1 MSLKAP
7 QIDKDSKEF
16 VKLTHRYKKVL
27 KWLRKKAMRRW
38 AKNPNNPNPQHN
50 RYYKYCG

>member
-1 MSLKAP
+1 MALKSP
-7 QIDKDSKEF
+7 QIDRQSKLA

-38 AKNPNNPNPQHN
+38 AKNPNNPHPQHN
-50 RYYKYCG
+50 RYNGYCG